1 EQELS
6 KILDKSAI
14 KKLGIESKNIEFLFI
29 DYVVPSKQ
37 KLMVSVFGK
46 LNKYYQA
53 QDRLLFIVF
62 YGRYSNDIF
71 EMVNTQFAKMNPD
84 HKENIRFIDLL
95 DFVSILNINDKFLL
109 KFEELNELIKLA
121 FHDDALNKLEIDSSE
136 AMYNLELYR
145 QRLLRRL

>member
-1 EQELS
+1 
-6 KILDKSAI
+6 
-14 KKLGIESKNIEFLFI
+14 
-29 DYVVPSKQ
+29 
-37 KLMVSVFGK
+37 MVSVFGK

-121 FHDDALNKLEIDSSE
+121 FHDDALNKLEID
-136 AMYNLELYR
+136 
-145 QRLLRRL
+145 